1 MEQPVAGQES
11 RDGMDEATEAIEAP
25 IIIFSFDRA
34 AYLHR
39 FCLSLRAQQG
49 VRLDERRIYLLQDG
63 PVSRR
68 SGVRYAEDAAMAES
82 VSAFRSVF
90 PQGHVMAST
99 ENLGIAF
106 NIRRGETLA
115 FETLG
120 AETAYFFEDDLELGP
135 SYLLMMERLR
145 AALAPFPEVGYF
157 AAYGDH
163 HAAPDSERVRLV
175 PLEHH
180 WGFALRRGAWRRIQ
194 EWLAPY
200 FAILAQTDY
209 PNRNHLAVYRFL
221 ENQDMAID
229 KSSQDALKSL
239 ACAQLGIAR
248 VMTDTCFARYIG
260 EKGASFNER
269 RFREM
274 GYDRMT
280 PEPRGDLPLE
290 APTRPGIHEILHRQ
304 RTHFRRFREEEF
316 GNFLAR
322 YSARHLNPERPV
334 TREEVDQLYC
344 LLLDRLPEGDHIYEQ
359 FVGKSTVRRLRNIM
373 LNSREFRGRNFRD

>member
-1 MEQPVAGQES
+1 
-11 RDGMDEATEAIEAP
+11 MDKAAQVIDAP

-39 FCLSLRAQQG
+39 FCLSLRAQEG
-49 VRLDERRIYLLQDG
+49 VALDERRIYLLQDG

-82 VSAFRSVF
+82 VAAFRAVF
-90 PQGHVMAST
+90 PQGHVMASP

-106 NIRRGETLA
+106 NIRRGEALA

-145 AALAPFPEVGYF
+145 AALEPFPEVGYF

-163 HAAPDSERVRLV
+163 RAVPDPERVRVV

-180 WGFALRRGAWRRIQ
+180 WGFALRRGAWLRIQ

-209 PNRNHLAVYRFL
+209 PSRDHLAVYRFL
-221 ENQDMAID
+221 ETQEMAID
-229 KSSQDALKSL
+229 KSSQDALKAL

-248 VMTDTCFARYIG
+248 IMTDTCFARYIG

-280 PEPRGDLPLE
+280 PEERGDLPLE
-290 APTRPGIHEILHRQ
+290 TPARPGITDILNSQ
-304 RTHFRRFREEEF
+304 RMHFRRFRAEEF
-316 GNFLAR
+316 DGFLAR
-322 YSARHLNPERPV
+322 YSTRHWNPERRV
-334 TREEVDQLYC
+334 TREELDQLYS
-344 LLLDRLPEGDHIYEQ
+344 LLLDRLPEGEHIYEQ

-373 LNSREFRGRNFRD
+373 LNSREFRGRNCRD